1 MGSFLKNII
10 YIYISVG
17 RLTKP
22 RISFLAS
29 VQTFQV
35 HAVHPSV
42 CPPYCK
48 HTHTLYLLPVGYLS
62 SFRCFYRRLT
72 VHGAQFPAARSPISE
87 ESNSWSLHNRTKFL
101 LSFLLLFSFLSLL
114 LFMEY
119 AAGGSSV
126 ALTVISPTY
135 GSSNGSSLLAPPP
148 LHYSPFVMPS
158 ALHPSSG
165 SPAGSAPPPP
175 PPPPIMTTP
184 TGPSR
189 GLHHQPSMRVGIT
202 SPQPVGVYIG
212 RDNSF
217 FFSFRFSFVFA

>member
-1 MGSFLKNII
+1 MALNSQLRDLPSPRNPIREASII
-10 YIYISVG
+10 EPNS
-17 RLTKP
+17 
-22 RISFLAS
+22 
-29 VQTFQV
+29 
-35 HAVHPSV
+35 
-42 CPPYCK
+42 C
-48 HTHTLYLLPVGYLS
+48 YLFFS
-62 SFRCFYRRLT
+62 CSHFF
-72 VHGAQFPAARSPISE
+72 F
-87 ESNSWSLHNRTKFL
+87 SLF
-101 LSFLLLFSFLSLL
+101 
-114 LFMEY
+114 FMEY